1 MAKILYLITEDWFFV
16 SHFLPMAR
24 AAQEIGLD
32 VVVAARVN
40 GDNGRLAAEGIRVV
54 PLNVERSSLGIVD
67 AVRNI
72 AQAYRIIVSEQ
83 PDIVHCIALRPV
95 LLGGMAAKLA
105 RARQLILAP
114 TGLGHLWTER
124 AMGARLLRSML
135 RMVVGGWLRGPRTT
149 YLFENEDDPREFR
162 LDAHASKVC
171 IVRGAG
177 VRPDEFPHVDEPAG
191 PPIKVAVVA
200 RMIAPKGIAEAV
212 EAVRRARAHGSAI
225 ELDLYGATDRSNR
238 RAIPEATLR
247 AWSAEPGIHWYGRT
261 EDVAAVW
268 CDHHIA
274 LYLSYYREGVPRSLI
289 EAAAAGRPI
298 VAADV
303 VGCRDV
309 VRDGIEG
316 FLVPPGDVE
325 AAAQALEKLAAEPAL
340 RERMGYAAH
349 ARFLAC
355 FTEAAVKET
364 VINLYRRLMRGA

>member
-40 GDNGRLAAEGIRVV
+40 GDNGQLAAEGIRVV
-54 PLNVERSSLGIVD
+54 ALNVERSSLGIVD

-72 AQAYRIIVSEQ
+72 AQAYRIIAAEQ

-95 LLGGMAAKLA
+95 LLGGIAAKLA
-105 RARQLILAP
+105 RAKQLILAP
-114 TGLGHLWTER
+114 TGLGHLWTESGI
-124 AMGARLLRSML
+124 GAWLLRSML
-135 RMVVGGWLRGPRTT
+135 RLVVGGWLRGSRTT
-149 YLFENEDDPREFR
+149 YLFENEDDPREFH
-162 LDAHASKVC
+162 LDAHAPQVC
-171 IVRGAG
+171 IVSGAG
-177 VRPDEFPHVDEPAG
+177 VSPDEFPYVDEPAG

-212 EAVRRARAHGSAI
+212 EAVRRARARGSAI
-225 ELDLYGATDRSNR
+225 ELDLYGASDRSNR

-247 AWSAEPGIHWYGRT
+247 AWGAEPGIHWQGRT

-268 CDHHIA
+268 RDHHIA

-309 VRDGIEG
+309 VRNGIEG
-316 FLVPPGDVE
+316 LLVPARRRRGGCPG
-325 AAAQALEKLAAEPAL
+325 ARKSGCRPRPA
-340 RERMGYAAH
+340 
-349 ARFLAC
+349 
-355 FTEAAVKET
+355 
-364 VINLYRRLMRGA
+364 